1 MKKKISTLLF
11 ICFINSL
18 VAQIPSIEWQNCLGG
33 SGMDGGTNYSK
44 IEPTSDGG
52 FLVCGYSN
60 STDGLFSG
68 NHGSWD
74 AFVSKL
80 DVNGSVQW
88 SKIYGG
94 SGNDGAKNGIS
105 TSDGGY
111 IFTGKTQ
118 SNDGDVIGNHGT
130 QDVWVVKLNQSGTIQ
145 WQRSYGGSGWDDSY
159 MIKPTIDNGYIII
172 AESSSQDGDL
182 SEPSNYTDIWILKI
196 NSVGNIVWNKTYGG
210 NFNDHGGSIIP
221 LSDGSFIFSGYSN
234 STIGDITSNQGGFDY
249 WIVKIDSNGN
259 LIWSKSYGGSD
270 FDYAN
275 EIIQLND
282 GNFLLTGQSES
293 LNGDVVGNH
302 GDIDAFVLKLNT
314 SGNIIWK
321 KCFGGSLEDKL
332 LSVRQ
337 TNNGRIFL
345 VGGSNSSDGNLS
357 SNQGNFDV
365 WVLEIND
372 NGDIIDGQSFGGE
385 GEDAGC
391 SLAVSSNNE
400 LVFRADTGS
409 YGGDVIGYHGG
420 RDIWVVN
427 LGATSSI
434 NELDK
439 DDVVIF
445 PNPTKDFFKIQSE
458 KYTFN
463 TIEIYDVFGRCI
475 EKFDSNTVDLT
486 NYTSGIFIVK
496 VLFNETYREFK
507 VIKN

>member
-1 MKKKISTLLF
+1 
-11 ICFINSL
+11 
-18 VAQIPSIEWQNCLGG
+18 
-33 SGMDGGTNYSK
+33 
-44 IEPTSDGG
+44 
-52 FLVCGYSN
+52 
-60 STDGLFSG
+60 
-68 NHGSWD
+68 
-74 AFVSKL
+74 
-80 DVNGSVQW
+80 
-88 SKIYGG
+88 
-94 SGNDGAKNGIS
+94 
-105 TSDGGY
+105 
-111 IFTGKTQ
+111 
-118 SNDGDVIGNHGT
+118 
-130 QDVWVVKLNQSGTIQ
+130 VWVVKLNQSGTIQ

-221 LSDGSFIFSGYSN
+221 LSDGSFVFSGYSN

-427 LGATSSI
+427 L
-434 NELDK
+434 
-439 DDVVIF
+439 
-445 PNPTKDFFKIQSE
+445 
-458 KYTFN
+458 
-463 TIEIYDVFGRCI
+463 
-475 EKFDSNTVDLT
+475 
-486 NYTSGIFIVK
+486 
-496 VLFNETYREFK
+496 
-507 VIKN
+507 